1 MSFRRAFTFPWR
13 SRRRIADDVEQ
24 ELAFHIESRTHDL
37 VAGGASPSD
46 AEVLARREF
55 GDVDDAR
62 RYLRRIDREIE
73 RANHR
78 REHMQDLWQNV
89 RYAARRMR
97 TAPVFTFAAVA
108 TLALGFGAN
117 TAVFSVVDAALLR
130 PLPYPNAD
138 RVAALY
144 TQASFGAFATSA
156 PDFYDWRAQTRSFST
171 MAAFFRYDMTL
182 TGLGEPRSIPAAFV
196 TGDFLDVLG
205 VAPAIGRPFT
215 EAETQYGTT
224 NVVVLSHGI
233 WQQMFAGRTDVVGT
247 GVQLDGKA
255 FTVVGVM
262 PPGFRHPGRAQLW
275 TPLAFS
281 ARALE
286 TQRGA
291 HYLEVIG
298 LLAPSAT
305 LASADA
311 DLQGVAA
318 RLATQYPNTNRDYG
332 ASLTSLRDD
341 LVGDTPR
348 RALLVLLV
356 AVALVALIACANV
369 ANLVLARGTARGREL
384 AVRLALG
391 ATSRDLLYMS
401 LTESVLLALF
411 GGAAGLLLARG
422 LTGALDALRPETLRQ
437 VGELEIQF
445 SAGAFTFLLALAA
458 GLLFGFA
465 PALQASGRR
474 NLQRGL
480 QAGGRADAGER
491 GVGSLRSLLVAGEIA
506 LAVML
511 LSGAGLLI
519 KSFATLQRVDA
530 GFDAQQTL
538 VFSLAFPDA
547 RYETSDRVAL
557 AFEDIVTRIGA
568 LPGVERAGLMSVL
581 PLDGGSYSIST
592 KSIDGHRIPP
602 ADQPSTQIRVVSPA
616 TFEAFRIPLLQGRQ
630 FDARDRQGAPRAV
643 IVNESAA
650 RMLWKGE
657 NPIGHSVYIS
667 TNFTDDDADA
677 GGTVVGIVPD
687 IRDRALG
694 RPPSATIY
702 LPHAQAPA
710 DNMNIVVRAEAGLDP
725 TSLIGAVREQVHG
738 VDALL
743 PIVDPRTMDD
753 VVSASVTQPRFATLL
768 MSVFALLAL
777 VLAVIGVA
785 GVMAYVVG
793 QRTREI
799 GIRMALGASQ
809 RRVVRET
816 IVGAS
821 APLVAGAVVGLAAT
835 LLVARQLANLLY
847 GVTPRDPAVLGGV
860 TVLLLIVALLAAYLP
875 ARRASRVDP
884 LIAVRSD

>member
-1 MSFRRAFTFPWR
+1 
-13 SRRRIADDVEQ
+13 
-24 ELAFHIESRTHDL
+24 
-37 VAGGASPSD
+37 
-46 AEVLARREF
+46 
-55 GDVDDAR
+55 
-62 RYLRRIDREIE
+62 
-73 RANHR
+73 
-78 REHMQDLWQNV
+78 
-89 RYAARRMR
+89 
-97 TAPVFTFAAVA
+97 
-108 TLALGFGAN
+108 
-117 TAVFSVVDAALLR
+117 
-130 PLPYPNAD
+130 
-138 RVAALY
+138 
-144 TQASFGAFATSA
+144 
-156 PDFYDWRAQTRSFST
+156 
-171 MAAFFRYDMTL
+171 
-182 TGLGEPRSIPAAFV
+182 
-196 TGDFLDVLG
+196 
-205 VAPAIGRPFT
+205 
-215 EAETQYGTT
+215 
-224 NVVVLSHGI
+224 
-233 WQQMFAGRTDVVGT
+233 MFAGRADVVGT
-247 GVQLDGKA
+247 SVQLDGTA

-262 PPGFRHPGRAQLW
+262 PAGFRYPGRAQLW

-281 ARALE
+281 ARTLA

-291 HYLEVIG
+291 HYLQVIG

-305 LASADA
+305 FASAEA
-311 DLQGVAA
+311 DLKGVAA

-332 ASLTSLRDD
+332 ASLTTLRDD

-391 ATSRDLLYMS
+391 ATSRDLLVMS
-401 LTESVLLALF
+401 LTESMLLALC

-445 SAGAFTFLLALAA
+445 SAGAFTFLLALVA
-458 GLLFGFA
+458 GVLFGFA
-465 PALQASGRR
+465 PALQASARR

-480 QAGGRADAGER
+480 QAGGRADAGDR
-491 GVGSLRSLLVAGEIA
+491 RVGSLRSMLVAGEIA

-530 GFDAQQTL
+530 GFDARRTL
-538 VFSLAFPDA
+538 VFSLTFPDA
-547 RYETSDRVAL
+547 RYTTSDHVAL
-557 AFEDIVTRIGA
+557 AFDDIVTRIAA
-568 LPGVERAGLMSVL
+568 LPGVERAALMSVL

-592 KSIDGHRIPP
+592 KFIDGQRIPP
-602 ADQPSTQIRVVSPA
+602 ADQPSTQIRIVSPE
-616 TFEAFRIPLLQGRQ
+616 TFEAFRIPVLQGRR
-630 FDARDRQGAPRAV
+630 FDARDRHGSPRAV

-650 RMLWKGE
+650 RLLWKGE

-687 IRDRALG
+687 IRDRSLG
-694 RPPSATIY
+694 RAPSATIY

-710 DNMNIVVRAEAGLDP
+710 DNMSIVVRAEAGLEP
-725 TSLIGAVREQVHG
+725 TSLIGTVREQVHA

-777 VLAVIGVA
+777 ILAVIGVA

-809 RRVVRET
+809 HRVVRET
-816 IVGAS
+816 IASAS
-821 APLVAGAVVGLAAT
+821 APLLVGAVVGLAAT
-835 LLVARQLANLLY
+835 ALVVRQLASLLY
-847 GVTPRDPAVLGGV
+847 GVTPRDPVVLGGV
-860 TVLLLIVALLAAYLP
+860 TALLLIVALIAAYLP
-875 ARRASRVDP
+875 ARRASAVDP

>member
-1 MSFRRAFTFPWR
+1 MSFRRAFSFPWR

-24 ELAFHIESRTHDL
+24 ELAFHFESRVHDL
-37 VAGGASPSD
+37 VAGGASPGD
-46 AEVLARREF
+46 AEAVARREF

-62 RYLRRIDREIE
+62 RYLERIDAEIE
-73 RANHR
+73 RSNHR
-78 REHMQDLWQNV
+78 REHMRDLWQNV

-97 TAPVFTFAAVA
+97 TAPVFTFAAIA

-130 PLPYPNAD
+130 PLPYPNAE

-144 TQASFGAFATSA
+144 TEAPFGSFSTSA
-156 PDFYDWRAQTRSFST
+156 PDFHDWRAQTRSFNG
-171 MAAFFRYDMTL
+171 MAAFYRYDMTL
-182 TGLGEPRSIPAAFV
+182 TGIGEPRAIPAGFV
-196 TGDFLDVLG
+196 TADFFEVLG
-205 VAPAIGRPFT
+205 VVPALGRLFSA
-215 EAETQYGTT
+215 AETQYGNT
-224 NVVVLSHGI
+224 NVVLLSHGL
-233 WQQMFAGRTDVVGT
+233 WQQMFAGRADVVGT
-247 GVQLDGKA
+247 SVQLDGESYI
-255 FTVVGVM
+255 VVGVM
-262 PPGFRHPGRAQLW
+262 PAGFRYPGRTQLW

-291 HYLEVIG
+291 HYLQVIG
-298 LLAPSAT
+298 LLGPGAT
-305 LASADA
+305 FASAEA
-311 DLQGVAA
+311 DLVGVAA
-318 RLATQYPNTNRDYG
+318 RLATQYPNTNRDYR
-332 ASLTSLRDD
+332 ASLTTLRSD

-391 ATSRDLLYMS
+391 ATPRDLLYMS
-401 LTESVLLALF
+401 LTESVLLALC

-422 LTGALDALRPETLRQ
+422 LTGALDALRPESLRQ

-445 SAGAFTFLLALAA
+445 SAGAFTFLLALVA
-458 GLLFGFA
+458 GVLFGFA
-465 PALQASGRR
+465 PALQASARR

-480 QAGGRADAGER
+480 LAGGRADAGDR
-491 GVGSLRSLLVAGEIA
+491 RVGSLRSMLVAGEIA

-511 LSGAGLLI
+511 LSAAGLLI
-519 KSFATLQRVDA
+519 KSFATLQRVDT

-547 RYETSDRVAL
+547 RYTTSDHVAL
-557 AFEDIVTRIGA
+557 SFDDIVTRIAA
-568 LPGVERAGLMSVL
+568 LPGVERAALMSVL

-592 KSIDGHRIPP
+592 KSIDGRRIPS
-602 ADQPSTQIRVVSPA
+602 ADQPSTQIRIVSPA
-616 TFEAFRIPLLQGRQ
+616 TFEAFRIPLLRGRP
-630 FDARDRQGAPRAV
+630 FDARDRHGAPRAV
-643 IVNESAA
+643 IVNEFAA
-650 RMLWKGE
+650 RMLWNGE

-687 IRDRALG
+687 IKERSLS

-710 DNMNIVVRAEAGLDP
+710 DNMNIVVRAEANLDP
-725 TSLIGAVREQVHG
+725 ASLIAAVRDQVHA
-738 VDALL
+738 VDPLL

-753 VVSASVTQPRFATLL
+753 VISASVTQPRFATLL
-768 MSVFALLAL
+768 MGVFATLAL
-777 VLAVIGVA
+777 ILAVIGVA

-809 RRVVRET
+809 WRVVRET

-821 APLVAGAVVGLAAT
+821 LPLVVGMVIGLAAT
-835 LLVARQLANLLY
+835 MLVARQLANLLY
-847 GVTPRDPAVLGGV
+847 GVTPRDPAVLGAV
-860 TVLLLIVALLAAYLP
+860 TALLLVAALVAAYLP
-875 ARRASRVDP
+875 ARRASTVDP